1 MARPEK
7 IRLGDLL
14 VQQKLISLDQLQFA
28 LEQQKRSGRKL
39 GRVLVDNAF
48 VSEDQISEAV
58 AKQLN
63 IPFINLKYYNV
74 NLEIVRRMPE
84 NQARRFRAVA
94 LEERNGA
101 LLVGMADPTDLFAF
115 DEIARLLKRDIDL
128 AVVTEGQLLETID
141 RVYRRT
147 EEISGLA
154 REVSEDLGDSY
165 IDFGAL
171 SDTVGTEE
179 APVVKLLQTMFDDA
193 TQVRASDI
201 HIEPQESRLQIRF
214 RIDGALHLQT
224 ETDSKIAAALALR
237 LKLMSGL
244 DISEKRLPQDGR
256 FNMRVRDQAVDV
268 RISTMPTQY
277 GESVVMRLL
286 NQSGSFLTL
295 DKLGMPPDMLKRFRE
310 IIRRSNG
317 MVLVTGPTGSGKTT
331 TLYAGLAEINTIDQ
345 KIITVEDPVEYRLP
359 GINQVQVNEK
369 IELTFS
375 RVLRS
380 ALRQDPDVILVGEMR
395 DAETAQIGMRAAM
408 TGHLVFSTLHTRDTA
423 GTLFRLV
430 DMGAPK
436 YMVAS
441 SVQAVLAQR
450 LLRRV
455 CESCSETHIPTPQE
469 AEWLEAEG
477 VARSD
482 WGTLLHGRG
491 CSHCNGTGYHG
502 RMGVYE
508 MLEMGQELVD
518 AAAHEDNTHFHAGRA
533 RPPEGQDPARCRPAR
548 NEAGT
553 YHCCGSDAH
562 QQPGGGLM
570 PVFSYKGRSARG
582 DLVQGS
588 LEGADSGAI
597 ADQLLNTGITP
608 TEIKHDL
615 PGCAERQQP
624 RGQFVETAV
633 DESRRSTRW
642 S

>member
-7 IRLGDLL
+7 VRLGDLL
-14 VQQKLISLDQLQFA
+14 VQQKLISLEQLQFV
-28 LEQQKRSGRKL
+28 LEQQKRTGRKV
-39 GRVLVDNAF
+39 GRVLVDNGF
-48 VSEDQISEAV
+48 ITEDQISEAL

-63 IPFINLKYYNV
+63 IPYINLKYYNP
-74 NLEIVRRMPE
+74 NLEVVRSLPE
-84 NQARRFRAVA
+84 NQARRFRALA

-101 LLVGMADPTDLFAF
+101 ILVGMTDPTDLFAF
-115 DEIARLLKRDIDL
+115 DEIARILKHDIDV

-147 EEISGLA
+147 DEISGLA
-154 REVSEDLGDSY
+154 REISEDLGEGY

-179 APVVKLLQTMFDDA
+179 APVVKLLQTMFEDA
-193 TQVRASDI
+193 VQVGASDV
-201 HIEPQESRLQIRF
+201 HIEPQENRLQIRF

-224 ETDSKIAAALALR
+224 EADSKIAGSIALR

-256 FNMRVRDQAVDV
+256 FNIRVREQAVDV

-310 IIRRSNG
+310 IIQRSNG

-331 TLYAGLAEINTIDQ
+331 TLYAGLSEINTIDQ

-375 RVLRS
+375 KVLRA

-408 TGHLVFSTLHTRDTA
+408 TGHLVFSTLHTRDSA

-441 SVQAVLAQR
+441 SVQVVLAQR

-455 CESCSETHIPTPQE
+455 CESCREAHQPTPQE
-469 AEWLEAEG
+469 TEWLEAEG
-477 VARSD
+477 VARGE
-482 WGTLLHGRG
+482 WGNLMHGRG

-508 MLEMGQELVD
+508 MLEMTQDLVG
-518 AAAHEDNTHFHAGRA
+518 AAAHEDNTAFMQAA
-533 RPPEGQDPARCRPAR
+533 RD
-548 NEAGT
+548 
-553 YHCCGSDAH
+553 H
-562 QQPGGGLM
+562 L
-570 PVFSYKGRSARG
+570 KGRTLLDAALAEMKNGHTS
-582 DLVQGS
+582 
-588 LEGADSGAI
+588 I
-597 ADQLLNTGITP
+597 AEVMRISNQ
-608 TEIKHDL
+608 
-615 PGCAERQQP
+615 
-624 RGQFVETAV
+624 VE
-633 DESRRSTRW
+633 D
-642 S
+642 